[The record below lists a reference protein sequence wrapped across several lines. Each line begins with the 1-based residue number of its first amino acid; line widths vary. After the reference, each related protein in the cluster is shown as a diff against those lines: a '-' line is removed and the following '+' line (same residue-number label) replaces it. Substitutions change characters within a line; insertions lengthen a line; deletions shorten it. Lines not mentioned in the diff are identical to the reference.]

1 MSVIGP
7 ASIPGSPDALAPA
20 GAPRP
25 RGRERPLTLVAGAM
39 QLAALA
45 AIMARGSL
53 SFAAVALAAAGAVL
67 ALWVLAARLRAL
79 LSRHPELWLVLG
91 VGVCAVLWFSLALTQ
106 IDRAWARPPLAAWPW
121 SLGHLALLP
130 LAGCLLAA
138 GGALVLISDAV
149 RVRAGFAPRRRVPWR
164 DLTAT
169 AERPI
174 DVGSRVVAGV
184 VLTVVAAALAIGTAG
199 PIAQNDPTLQLAA
212 LVIVGAGAAAI
223 LGVPVLIGSRL
234 RLDRDK
240 VMGEREQERR
250 RLAAHL
256 HDSVLQTLALVQR
269 QAHDP
274 AAVARLAR
282 RQEHALRA
290 WMAGQ
295 AELSSGTLVAALR
308 EVVAGVE
315 DDHGVEIE
323 LVAIGDRVLDPA
335 SEMLAAAAREALR
348 NAARH
353 ARGARIFVFAEVT
366 ARGADVFVRDEGPG
380 FDLDAVAPERRGI
393 RDAIVGRMQSAGGH
407 AVVDSAP
414 GTGTEVA
421 LRIGPG

>member
-1 MSVIGP
+1 VGQI
-7 ASIPGSPDALAPA
+7 ALH
-20 GAPRP
+20 
-25 RGRERPLTLVAGAM
+25 PLVVT
-39 QLAALA
+39 
-45 AIMARGSL
+45 I
-53 SFAAVALAAAGAVL
+53 F
-67 ALWVLAARLRAL
+67 
-79 LSRHPELWLVLG
+79 
-91 VGVCAVLWFSLALTQ
+91 
-106 IDRAWARPPLAAWPW
+106 
-121 SLGHLALLP
+121 
-130 LAGCLLAA
+130 AA

-149 RVRAGFAPRRRVPWR
+149 RVRVGFAPRQRVPWR

-169 AERPI
+169 EERPI
-174 DVGSRVVAGV
+174 DLTSRVVAGV
-184 VLTVVAAALAIGTAG
+184 ALTILAAATAIGTSS
-199 PIAQNDPTLQLAA
+199 PFTEFDQTFQLVV
-212 LVIVGAGAAAI
+212 LVIVGAGAATI
-223 LGVPVLIGSRL
+223 LGVPMLIGSRL

-240 VMGEREQERR
+240 VLSEREQERR

-274 AAVARLAR
+274 ASVTRLAR

-315 DDHGVEIE
+315 DEHGVEIE

-335 SEMLAAAAREALR
+335 SETMAAAAREALR

-366 ARGADVFVRDEGPG
+366 SRGADVFVRDEGPG
-380 FDLDAVAPERRGI
+380 FELEGVVPERRGI
-393 RDAIVGRMQSAGGH
+393 RDAIVGRMQSVGGA
-407 AVVDSAP
+407 AVIDSVIGA
-414 GTGTEVA
+414 GTEVA
-421 LRIGPG
+421 LRIGPA